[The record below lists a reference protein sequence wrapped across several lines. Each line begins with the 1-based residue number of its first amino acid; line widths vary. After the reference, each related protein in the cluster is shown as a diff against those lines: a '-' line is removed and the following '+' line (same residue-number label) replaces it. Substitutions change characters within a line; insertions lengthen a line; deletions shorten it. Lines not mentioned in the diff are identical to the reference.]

1 MGMRRMHFV
10 LLAAVLAVPSLT
22 ACQKAPRV
30 RPVKMGDVDTGGDSM
45 ESVRRRLKGTWE
57 VVSLDVYTAD
67 GQKHPAQA
75 TGTLTYDE
83 FGNMA
88 IKGKIL
94 GGDQVEK
101 ADLDLSGRV
110 TIDPG
115 KHMLRFGGITADTPD
130 ARRVDPKL
138 DPNNVRYYQFDG
150 DLLKTTTK
158 NASGATT
165 ATITWK
171 KVG

>member
-1 MGMRRMHFV
+1 MRRMHFV
-10 LLAAVLAVPSLT
+10 LLAAVLAIPVLT

-30 RPVKMGDVDTGGDSM
+30 RPVKMGDVDTGGDSV
-45 ESVRRRLKGTWE
+45 EGVRRRLKGTWE
-57 VVSLDVYTAD
+57 VVTLDVFTAD

-75 TGTLTYDE
+75 KGTLTYDE

-88 IKGKIL
+88 IKGQIL

-110 TIDPG
+110 TIDPV
-115 KHMLRFGGITADTPD
+115 KHILRFGGITAETPD
-130 ARRVDPKL
+130 QRRLDPKL
-138 DPNNVRYYQFDG
+138 DLNNVRFYEFDG
-150 DLLKTTTK
+150 ELLKTTTK
-158 NASGATT
+158 NAGGATT

>member
-1 MGMRRMHFV
+1 MHLV
-10 LLAAVLAVPSLT
+10 LLAAVLALPAAT

-30 RPVKMGDVDTGGDSM
+30 RPVKMGDVDTGADSV
-45 ESVRRRLKGTWE
+45 EGVRRRLKGTWE

-75 TGTLTYDE
+75 KGTLTYDE

-88 IKGKIL
+88 IRGQIL
-94 GGDQVEK
+94 GGEQVEK

-115 KHMLRFGGITADTPD
+115 THMLRFGGITADTPD
-130 ARRVDPKL
+130 QRRLDPKL
-138 DPNNVRYYQFDG
+138 DLSHVRYYEFDG

-171 KVG
+171 KIG